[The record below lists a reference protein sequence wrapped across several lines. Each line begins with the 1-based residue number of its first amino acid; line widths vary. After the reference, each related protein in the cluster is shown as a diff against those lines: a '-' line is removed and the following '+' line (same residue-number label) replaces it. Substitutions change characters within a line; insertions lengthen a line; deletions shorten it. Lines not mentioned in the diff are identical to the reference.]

1 MRSKIQNGGAHYL
14 FVNNS
19 HKRLSHP
26 VESQTGVNNKL
37 LKKLIND
44 EDNNMVSYIFSFNGR
59 EDWLKGAFRFIDS
72 FIHLF

>member
-26 VESQTGVNNKL
+26 VESQTGVNNEL

-44 EDNNMVSYIFSFNGR
+44 EDNNMVSYIF
-59 EDWLKGAFRFIDS
+59 
-72 FIHLF
+72 LF

>member
-14 FVNNS
+14 FVNTFEKHIFENS
-19 HKRLSHP
+19 YKRLSHP

-44 EDNNMVSYIFSFNGR
+44 EDNNMVSYIF
-59 EDWLKGAFRFIDS
+59 
-72 FIHLF
+72 LF